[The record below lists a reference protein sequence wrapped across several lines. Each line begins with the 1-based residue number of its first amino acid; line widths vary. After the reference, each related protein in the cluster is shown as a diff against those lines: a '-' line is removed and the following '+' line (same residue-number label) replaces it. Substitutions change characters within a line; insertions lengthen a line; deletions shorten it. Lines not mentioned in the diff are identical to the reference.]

1 MDPKEIDFVTMLL
14 AIGQG
19 WGQSFF
25 VSCLLYLSPEDL
37 KACRLV
43 NTTWNKVVKERMW
56 GNKKARKTLEEKLS
70 QRWNTTNPEAV
81 ELTMLESVG
90 VLFCNDKYVFC
101 GTCGGSIKVFSLDGQ
116 WVRDLEEGWE
126 FLKMC
131 GNESFVN
138 MCGNESIVAAEV
150 WSGWGCVL
158 KIWSSKEE
166 MGRLHS
172 FELGNVYSL
181 NSSIKVAEQVKKV
194 VILQRGIGCEQLVVL
209 QEGENNWETKTLES
223 FPTPGR
229 WRGTLAVDKDFI
241 AVVGSDQ
248 RPNSAKVKLW
258 KEDIFVQDI
267 LLQGLSADDDFADVV
282 MQSPILIASGSA
294 GSNESVASWIKVFKL
309 PADKDKDKD
318 MEKLNAVTLIKT
330 VSVAPKLYGGPLFC
344 NRHVFGWEVVSLES
358 GISMNLFEKTALL
371 DPETG
376 DLTERNVIPLPQVD
390 WETANAR
397 SHNTTSLVFVRRA
410 QDGENYLY
418 KKDFWM
424 SNTVA

>member
-1 MDPKEIDFVTMLL
+1 MDPKEIDFVTKLL

-43 NTTWNKVVKERMW
+43 NTTWDKVIKEKVW

-70 QRWNTTNPEAV
+70 QRWTTTNPEAV
-81 ELTMLESVG
+81 ELTMLPLSVG
-90 VLFCNDKYVFC
+90 ALFCNDKYVFC
-101 GTCGGSIKVFSLDGQ
+101 GMCGGSIKVFSLDGQ

-126 FLKMC
+126 FLKIC
-131 GNESFVN
+131 GNESFVK

-150 WSGWGCVL
+150 FSGWGCVFT
-158 KIWSSKEE
+158 IWSSKEE

-172 FELGNVYSL
+172 FQPDYNM
-181 NSSIKVAEQVKKV
+181 SSSFKVTDQVNKV
-194 VILQRGIGCEQLVVL
+194 VILLCGRGSEQLVVL

-229 WRGTLAVDKDFI
+229 LRGKLAVDKDFI
-241 AVVGSDQ
+241 AVVGNDQ
-248 RPNSAKVKLW
+248 RPDSAKVKLW
-258 KEDIFVQDI
+258 KEEIFVQDI
-267 LLQGLSADDDFADVV
+267 LLPGLSADDDFNDVV
-282 MQSPILIASGSA
+282 MQSPILIVSGSA
-294 GSNESVASWIKVFKL
+294 RSNEIVAPWIKVFQ
-309 PADKDKDKD
+309 

-330 VSVAPKLYGGPLFC
+330 VHVAPELYGGPLFC
-344 NRHVFGWEVVSLES
+344 NGPVVGWEVVNLES
-358 GISMNLFEKTALL
+358 GILMNLFEKTALL

-376 DLTERNVIPLPQVD
+376 EQTERNVIPLPQVD
-390 WETANAR
+390 WETSSAR
-397 SHNTTSLVFVRRA
+397 GHNTTSLVFVRSP
-410 QDGENYLY
+410 QDFLY
-418 KKDFWM
+418 KKDVWM